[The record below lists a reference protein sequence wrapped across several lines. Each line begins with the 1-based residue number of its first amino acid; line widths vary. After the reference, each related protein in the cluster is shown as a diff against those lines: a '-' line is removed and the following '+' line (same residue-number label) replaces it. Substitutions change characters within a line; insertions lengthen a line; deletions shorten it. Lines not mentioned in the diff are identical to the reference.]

1 MKLSDDLTIFEKEL
15 EMNAAFDSRRFLL
28 KTFLGLA
35 AALAVPMAYAQPA
48 TVVNVWKDPNCGC
61 CNDWIKHMQQHG
73 FKVNVHQTGNSEIRH
88 RLGMPQ
94 KFASC
99 HTATVGQYVLE
110 GHVPAADVRR
120 LLREKPVAVGL
131 AVPGMPIGAPGM
143 DGVIYHGKAA
153 PYKVLLVKRDGNSSV
168 FQSH

>member
-1 MKLSDDLTIFEKEL
+1 
-15 EMNAAFDSRRFLL
+15 MNLVLYSRRFLL
-28 KTFLGLA
+28 QTFLGVA
-35 AALAVPMAYAQPA
+35 AAVAVPAVYAQA
-48 TVVNVWKDPNCGC
+48 AAVVNVWKDPNCGC

-73 FKVNVHQTGNSEIRH
+73 FKVNVHQNGNSDMRR

-99 HTATVGQYVLE
+99 HTATVGRYVLE

-131 AVPGMPIGAPGM
+131 AVPGMPIGSPGM
-143 DGVIYHGKAA
+143 DGAVYGGKKT
-153 PYKVLLVKRDGNSSV
+153 PYNVLLVKRDGNSSV
-168 FQSH
+168 FQTY